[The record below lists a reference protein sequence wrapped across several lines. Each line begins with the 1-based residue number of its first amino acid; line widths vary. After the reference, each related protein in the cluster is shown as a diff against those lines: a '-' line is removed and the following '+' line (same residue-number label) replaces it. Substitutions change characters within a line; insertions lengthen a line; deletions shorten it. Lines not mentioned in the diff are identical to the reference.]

1 MIISA
6 HIVDRREKS
15 KVGLFI
21 FLFFFFLEEHYLSSG
36 TSLSSLQQL
45 VVFFFE
51 HLRTEAKVK
60 TQSFL

>member
-21 FLFFFFLEEHYLSSG
+21 FFFFRGTLFVEWNVPFIVTPTSRFFFFL
-36 TSLSSLQQL
+36 
-45 VVFFFE
+45 